1 MSRIP
6 VSKKDRVRSEAKKRR
21 VADYNLSTG
30 IDAEAIAVESRL
42 TTVIPQTAGGTLT
55 ALREN
60 ELRDG
65 STYTLPLASSTL
77 INQTIIIS
85 LTDEYKTFT
94 PLVNAGGGDTITYS
108 GIADTS
114 ILFNT
119 GSSISITLTSD
130 GVSNWGL

>member
-6 VSKKDRVRSEAKKRR
+6 VSRKDKVRSEAKKRR
-21 VADYNLSTG
+21 VADYNLYTG

-77 INQTIIIS
+77 INQTILIS
-85 LTDEYKTFT
+85 LPDEYKTFT